1 MDFAKI
7 YGFQV
12 DFQRDIRKRD
22 KFQIMYEIFT
32 DDNGKIIETGEILYA
47 NLKLTGQDNVLYFF
61 DSKNNEGHYTTKMEK
76 VLKSINE
83 NSNKRCQTF
92 FTFWDEKTSN

>member
-61 DSKNNEGHYTTKMEK
+61 DSKIMKVITTKMEK
-76 VLKSINE
+76 VLK
-83 NSNKRCQTF
+83 KH
-92 FTFWDEKTSN
+92 